1 MKITF
6 RIALLCLVVI
16 SMTTII
22 GCMPKE
28 NTDPKA
34 PSVIIVDEQYDY
46 SVESKIYSR
55 PAVINHIKWFDAL
68 KATTE
73 DGTFICLTQD
83 TTQAD
88 NFINTQRTLLHFLKD
103 CGMDLRNLRY
113 IVSDYEDSFSDSG
126 KDTAYIAFSSQ
137 KTYRQVLATLHTL
150 WGDYTDYGYV
160 YAMAN
165 VIAEQLGWQTDSQI
179 DIAPAVAKE
188 FFLNNPKAIDL
199 QYPCFS
205 SEFASEETVSQC
217 KALSIHL
224 FDDIKWVTALEKPID
239 IQLDEYYE
247 LVEAYAREVGIS
259 FARQTCGYAYRG
271 EYLPLCINTTYAQ
284 LLVDRN
290 YSDYSSVIYG
300 DYFSDYE
307 SIYLTAN
314 IINNEITEAIELFGL
329 EDRAGSISINWL
341 SEESAKAQFGK
352 PLVNQYQPSMK
363 KVSVTMIQGYLHEYY
378 HHIEHLINPNLGR
391 CWQSQAFCEIGRS
404 HSWHSLYSIEKTMT
418 QDEQWADLFYSFT
431 GRSYQPGVD
440 DYFEFYD
447 ILCYATNEYE
457 LDYYNGRNAIN
468 SFTNYLIDL
477 YGEDAISN
485 LMLFPETVLDVTGKN
500 WNELELEWTTHIKNK
515 FRGVE
520 IPEWISA
527 S

>member
-1 MKITF
+1 MLKILRTVF
-6 RIALLCLVVI
+6 LCLIILALTTVI
-16 SMTTII
+16 ACTSESNSASGI
-22 GCMPKE
+22 
-28 NTDPKA
+28 
-34 PSVIIVDEQYDY
+34 PSPAAIDEQYDY
-46 SVESKIYSR
+46 SVESKLYSR
-55 PAVINHIKWFDAL
+55 PAVINHIKWLDAL
-68 KATTE
+68 KAATE
-73 DGTFICLTQD
+73 DGTFIFLAED

-103 CGMDLRNLRY
+103 CGMHLRNLRY
-113 IVSDYEDSFSDSG
+113 IVSDHEDSFSDSG
-126 KDTAYIAFSSQ
+126 NNTAYISFSAA
-137 KTYRQVLATLHTL
+137 KTYQQVLVTLHTL

-160 YAMAN
+160 YALAN
-165 VIAEQLGWQTDSQI
+165 IIAEQLGWQTDSI
-179 DIAPAVAKE
+179 INVEPAVMKE
-188 FFLNNPKAIDL
+188 FFSNNPKAIDL

-205 SEFASEETVSQC
+205 PEFASEETVNQC
-217 KALSIHL
+217 KALSIRL
-224 FDDIKWVTALEKPID
+224 FDDIEWVSALEKPID

-259 FARQTCGYAYRG
+259 FAHQTCGYAYRG

-284 LLVDRN
+284 LIVDRN

-307 SIYLTAN
+307 SIYQTAN

-341 SEESAKAQFGK
+341 SEESAKSQFGK
-352 PLVNQYQPSMK
+352 PLVNHYEPSMK
-363 KVSVTMIQGYLHEYY
+363 KVNITMIQGYLHEYY
-378 HHIEHLINPNLGR
+378 HHIEHLINPDLGR

-404 HSWHSLYSIEKTMT
+404 HSQHSLYSIETTIT
-418 QDEQWADLFYSFT
+418 QNEQWADLFYSFT

-468 SFTNYLIDL
+468 SFANYLIDL

-485 LMLFPETVLDVTGKN
+485 LMLFPETVLEVTGKN
-500 WNELELEWTTHIKNK
+500 WNELEAEWITFLKNK
-515 FRGVE
+515 FKGVE
-520 IPEWISA
+520 IPEWIS
-527 S
+527 SR